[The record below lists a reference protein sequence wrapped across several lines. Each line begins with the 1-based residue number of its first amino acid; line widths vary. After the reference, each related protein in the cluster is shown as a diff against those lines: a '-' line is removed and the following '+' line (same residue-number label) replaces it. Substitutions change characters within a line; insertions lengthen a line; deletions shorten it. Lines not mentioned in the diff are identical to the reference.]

1 MFLGKHEN
9 MLLNVKSVIP
19 NHDMN
24 YNLLIWGWGEYLQ
37 SKCKCR

>member
-9 MLLNVKSVIP
+9 MLLNVNSVIP
-19 NHDMN
+19 NHDMS
-24 YNLLIWGWGEYLQ
+24 YNLVIWGEYLQ